1 MKDMRLAGAEVIVS
15 DFFRFS
21 SADVNPPVT
30 LAKIDQLQ
38 LDFGTG
44 LHLSGGYIILWRN
57 AHGRAVVI
65 ITGTP
70 EDVFSDHSGALIH
83 LSLSTQ

>member
-1 MKDMRLAGAEVIVS
+1 M
-15 DFFRFS
+15 
-21 SADVNPPVT
+21 NPPVT

-44 LHLSGGYIILWRN
+44 LHLSLGYIILWRN
-57 AHGRAVVI
+57 AHSRAAVI
-65 ITGTP
+65 IAGTP
-70 EDVFSDHSGALIH
+70 EDVLSDHSGVLIH

>member
-1 MKDMRLAGAEVIVS
+1 M
-15 DFFRFS
+15 
-21 SADVNPPVT
+21 NPPVT

-44 LHLSGGYIILWRN
+44 PHLSGGYIIVWRN
-57 AHGRAVVI
+57 AHGSATVI
-65 ITGTP
+65 IAGMP
-70 EDVFSDHSGALIH
+70 EDVFSDHSGVLIH

>member
-1 MKDMRLAGAEVIVS
+1 MKDIRLAGAEVIVS

-44 LHLSGGYIILWRN
+44 PHLSGGYIILWRT
-57 AHGRAVVI
+57 AHDRAAVI
-65 ITGTP
+65 IAATP
-70 EDVFSDHSGALIH
+70 EDVFPDRSGVLIH
-83 LSLSTQ
+83 SCLSSQ